1 MLPLIFVYPLVQL
14 LILVNTASMDMK
26 NIRITVVD
34 DDISSVSQIL
44 IGKLEASPFFKL
56 QTLAVSRNAA
66 FDRIEHGETD
76 ILLFIP
82 GNMER
87 DLEKRSI
94 VYVQVIP
101 DAINS
106 QKGQLS
112 YMYISKVLSEISQW
126 LLLDKADFSA
136 GKRIEVSSSYWFNPE
151 LKDVYY
157 MLPGILV
164 ILVTIIGMFLSA
176 LNLVRE
182 KEMGTTEQINVTP
195 IRKYQFIIG
204 KLVPFWVIAM
214 FELALGLIIGKLIYQ
229 IPINGSLIV
238 LFSFA
243 AIYLVT
249 ILGLGL
255 FLSTFAETQ
264 QQVMFLSFFFLLI
277 FILMSGVF
285 TSVDNMPLWGQYFNL
300 INPLYYFMNVTRMVL
315 LKGAGFRDI
324 LFEFYSITIYAIFV
338 VPLAVRNYK
347 KTN

>member
-14 LILVNTASMDMK
+14 LVLVQTASMDMK

-34 DDISSVSQIL
+34 DDKSSVSQKL
-44 IGKLEASPFFKL
+44 LGKLEASPFFKL
-56 QTLAVSRNAA
+56 QSLVVNRDAA
-66 FDRIEHGETD
+66 FDRIEHSETD
-76 ILLFIP
+76 VLLFIP
-82 GNMER
+82 ANMER
-87 DLEKRSI
+87 KLEKQS
-94 VYVQVIP
+94 VVSVQIIP

-112 YMYISKVLSEISQW
+112 YVYISKVLGELSHW
-126 LLLDKADFSA
+126 LQVEKADFPA
-136 GKRIEVSSSYWFNPE
+136 GKRIKVSSSYWFNPE
-151 LKDVYY
+151 LNDIFY

-176 LNLVRE
+176 MNLVRE

-195 IRKYQFIIG
+195 IRKYQFITG
-204 KLVPFWVIAM
+204 KLVPFWVIGM
-214 FELALGLIIGKLIYQ
+214 FELAMGLAIGKLFYQ
-229 IPINGSLIV
+229 IPINGSLVV

-243 AIYLVT
+243 AIYLIT

-255 FLSTFAETQ
+255 LLSTFTDTQ

-285 TSVDNMPLWGQYFNL
+285 TSVENMPMWGQYFNL

-315 LKGAGFRDI
+315 LKGAGFRDVF
-324 LFEFYSITIYAIFV
+324 FEFYSITIYAIIV

>member
-1 MLPLIFVYPLVQL
+1 MLPLIFIYPLVQL
-14 LILVNTASMDMK
+14 LVLVQTASMDMK
-26 NIRITVVD
+26 NIRVTVVD
-34 DDISSVSQIL
+34 DDKSSVSQKL
-44 IGKLEASPFFKL
+44 LGKLEASPFFKL
-56 QTLAVSRNAA
+56 QPLVVNRDAA

-76 ILLFIP
+76 VLLFIP
-82 GNMER
+82 ANMER
-87 DLEKRSI
+87 DLDKQSI
-94 VYVQVIP
+94 VSVQVIP

-112 YMYISKVLSEISQW
+112 YVYISKVLGELSHW
-126 LLLDKADFSA
+126 LQVEKADFPV
-136 GKRIEVSSSYWFNPE
+136 GKQIKVSSSYWFNPE
-151 LKDVYY
+151 LNDIFY

-176 LNLVRE
+176 MNLVRE

-195 IRKYQFIIG
+195 IRKCQFIIG
-204 KLVPFWVIAM
+204 KLVPFWVIGM
-214 FELALGLIIGKLIYQ
+214 FELAMGLAIGKLFYH
-229 IPINGSLIV
+229 IPINGSLVV

-243 AIYLVT
+243 AIFLIT

-255 FLSTFAETQ
+255 LLSTFTDTQ

-285 TSVDNMPLWGQYFNL
+285 TSVENMPLWGQYFNL

-324 LFEFYSITIYAIFV
+324 FFEFYSITIYAVIV

>member
-1 MLPLIFVYPLVQL
+1 LGGL
-14 LILVNTASMDMK
+14 
-26 NIRITVVD
+26 
-34 DDISSVSQIL
+34 
-44 IGKLEASPFFKL
+44 
-56 QTLAVSRNAA
+56 
-66 FDRIEHGETD
+66 
-76 ILLFIP
+76 
-82 GNMER
+82 
-87 DLEKRSI
+87 
-94 VYVQVIP
+94 
-101 DAINS
+101 
-106 QKGQLS
+106 
-112 YMYISKVLSEISQW
+112 SQW
-126 LLLDKADFSA
+126 LQVEKADFPA
-136 GKRIEVSSSYWFNPE
+136 GKQINVSSTYWFNPE
-151 LKDVYY
+151 LNDVFY

-176 LNLVRE
+176 MNLVRE

-195 IRKYQFIIG
+195 IRKYQFITG
-204 KLVPFWVIAM
+204 KLVPFWVIGM
-214 FELALGLIIGKLIYQ
+214 LELAMGLAIGKLFYQ
-229 IPINGSLIV
+229 IPVNGSLVV

-243 AIYLVT
+243 AIYLIT

-255 FLSTFAETQ
+255 LLSTFTDTQ

-324 LFEFYSITIYAIFV
+324 FYEFYSITIYAIIV